1 MPLKGFM
8 HGFSVGSLF
17 GLTLLSGYYILYM
30 IRREATYNKTLMYR
44 ESKWFLLILNNLILV
59 VRRFLIGLRML
70 PVVIVRLTS

>member
-1 MPLKGFM
+1 MPIKRFM
-8 HGFSVGSLF
+8 HGFSMSSLF

-44 ESKWFLLILNNLILV
+44 ESKWFLLILNKLILV
-59 VRRFLIGLRML
+59 VRRFLIGLM